1 MAQKLAG
8 GRAFGIASAILIAA
22 IILSGCSVF
31 QSPLRSPDPAPDSV
45 PTPTTTVTYGEVQT
59 DPGPGAFII
68 RYGDTELRLAPTN
81 WRLGNESSES
91 TQDTPPSIDGADEL
105 YVFSPVAG
113 WFTYFDQYTGRTP
126 LVCDGIAVVPEVED
140 LGGGWSVIRPGGPDG
155 AYSLSIYAASGPGGG
170 PNGDMTGLITWNV
183 SNGTPLPPPSATVS
197 VLRDDDGTLDAWDV
211 TVSVANLDPPTGN
224 VSALVTVTSAEGR
237 STIFRPEPTGTC
249 SDGYLFLTSD
259 LDDIEAL
266 EVLSL
271 GSTPYTYSVELVIDG
286 TTHIGTAQY
295 TSGPNDVPLEF
306 TTPLP

>member
-1 MAQKLAG
+1 MRKKSPHLRIFGLISALFVAAG
-8 GRAFGIASAILIAA
+8 ALTACSGSRSA
-22 IILSGCSVF
+22 
-31 QSPLRSPDPAPDSV
+31 DPAPEEV
-45 PTPTTTVTYGEVQT
+45 PTPETTVTFGDAEA
-59 DPGPGAFII
+59 GPGAFII
-68 RYGDTELRLAPTN
+68 RYADTELRLAPTS
-81 WRLGNESSES
+81 WRLGDESSES

-113 WFTYFDQYTGRTP
+113 WFIYFDQYTGRSP
-126 LVCDGIAVVPEVED
+126 RVCDGIAVVPEVED

-183 SNGTPLPPPSATVS
+183 SNGTPLPPPSATIS

-237 STIFRPEPTGTC
+237 STIFRPEPTGGC
-249 SDGYLFLTSD
+249 SYGYLTLASG

-271 GSTPYTYSVELVIDG
+271 GSTPYTYTVQLVIEG
-286 TTHIGTAQY
+286 TTYVGTAQY
-295 TSGPNDVPLEF
+295 TEGPNDVPLEF